1 MLRDMNW
8 LGDTPLSAISPDG
21 MELFAKVRS
30 SRPPKPAILHHED
43 GVTSVELLDGESGI
57 APGQACV
64 LYSNDGN
71 EARVLGGGF
80 IARSERAPSAEAML
94 RKLETQHAAA

>member
-1 MLRDMNW
+1 
-8 LGDTPLSAISPDG
+8 

-30 SRPPKPAILHHED
+30 SRPPKPAVLHYED
-43 GVTSVELLDGESGI
+43 GIASVELLDGESGI

-64 LYSNDGN
+64 LYSDDGN

-80 IARSERAPSAEAML
+80 IARSEREAGAEAML
-94 RKLETQHAAA
+94 RKLEGSGIAA